1 MKQISQPG
9 FTIIEVVLFLAISG
23 LLAVG
28 LMVGT
33 GAAIQRQQYRDS
45 VQSYANFLRNQ
56 YAQVISVGNYD
67 SADRKCPLEPSGSE
81 APRGRSNCVVVGRYV
96 AAIDG
101 SGQKY
106 STYPVYALEGDDGS
120 WAYGYDKADNE
131 YEPHWGVNT
140 LLVHG
145 TGAKAPFSV
154 VMSRHP
160 ETGSLAIRTS
170 DSAVASDEID
180 GFIEAST
187 EDQEICVFSNGWLTG
202 ERQSVFIGAMAG
214 SGDAI
219 TVGNAMAAG
228 CKSDA

>member
-1 MKQISQPG
+1 MKQIKQSG

-33 GAAIQRQQYRDS
+33 GVAIQRQQYRDS

-56 YAQVISVGNYD
+56 YGQVISVENREGV
-67 SADRKCPLEPSGSE
+67 DRECPLRAGTD
-81 APRGRSNCVVVGRYV
+81 PRGRSSCVIVGRYI
-96 AAIDG
+96 AATDA

-106 STYPVYALEGDDGS
+106 STYPIYATEDGADN
-120 WAYGYDKADNE
+120 WVFGYDNDKADGE
-131 YEPHWGVNT
+131 YEPSWGVNT
-140 LLVHG
+140 LLVDG
-145 TGAKAPFSV
+145 SATRAPFSV

-160 ETGSLAIRTS
+160 ETGVLAIHANPATVS
-170 DSAVASDEID
+170 SADVGGLID
-180 GFIEAST
+180 VNED
-187 EDQEICVFSNGWLTG
+187 DQEICVFSNGWLIG

-219 TVGNAMAAG
+219 TVGNASSD